1 MKIILVRHGQT
12 QWNQVERFRGQID
25 VPLNETGLA
34 QAEAVARRI
43 AAQWSPAAIYSSSL
57 SRATVTAQKIA
68 HPFGLTVTPN
78 AGLIDINFGEW
89 QGLSAEEAQERWPD
103 QIWNW
108 IHAPQQVIVPG
119 GESFSTV
126 QSRALYAINELVI
139 KHPGD
144 TIVLVSHTVI
154 NRLIL
159 LGILGLGMERFWALR
174 QDNCAINVLDADPG
188 RYVLVTMNDTCHLH

>member
-34 QAEAVARRI
+34 QADAVSRRI
-43 AAQWSPAAIYSSSL
+43 AAQWTPAAIYSSSL
-57 SRATVTAQKIA
+57 SRAMVTAQKIA
-68 HPFGLTVTPN
+68 QPFGLTVTPH

-89 QGLSAEEAQERWPD
+89 QGLSPEEAQQRWPE
-103 QIWNW
+103 QVWNW
-108 IHAPQQVIVPG
+108 IHAPQQVTIPG
-119 GESFSTV
+119 GEAFNIV
-126 QSRALYAINELVI
+126 QSRALKAVDELVI
-139 KHPGD
+139 NHLRE

-159 LGILGLGMERFWALR
+159 LGILGLGMDHFWTLR
-174 QDNCAINVLDADPG
+174 QDNCAINILEADPG
-188 RYVLVTMNDTCHLH
+188 RYVLVMMNDTCHLH